1 MQPGGPGGPGHV
13 ERSGWSGLQTVQTS
27 FRINWIGIQWKSWIQ
42 LVFWKCVVIIC
53 YLCWPPW
60 HFCVQ
65 KSGFPIKE
73 YQQEHK
79 NNAVRRNMNIYMNI
93 YPAIW
98 QVVIFFSCWP
108 PVAVS
113 PSDGCSTIVWLGV
126 PKVYQRSQVT
136 KKWGF
141 PGSPTFFSTGYK
153 AGLNTCSCLFSTWCS
168 IQSLNPVKSTMWLLN
183 LNMCFDLFQFVYTF
197 PKSTGSVL
205 DSQKR

>member
-1 MQPGGPGGPGHV
+1 MQPGGPGNRRRRG
-13 ERSGWSGLQTVQTS
+13 ERSGWSGLPS
-27 FRINWIGIQWKSWIQ
+27 GSIGIQLESWIQ
-42 LVFWKCVVIIC
+42 LVFLEMCC
-53 YLCWPPW
+53 YLSVIYVDLIDIFVC
-60 HFCVQ
+60 
-65 KSGFPIKE
+65 KSPGLKIKE

-136 KKWGF
+136 KKWGSRV
-141 PGSPTFFSTGYK
+141 PPLFFRRVIK
-153 AGLNTCSCLFSTWCS
+153 LDW
-168 IQSLNPVKSTMWLLN
+168 IHVH
-183 LNMCFDLFQFVYTF
+183 VYF
-197 PKSTGSVL
+197 LHGVVYNHWIL
-205 DSQKR
+205 

>member
-1 MQPGGPGGPGHV
+1 MALCSFFPSSPPP
-13 ERSGWSGLQTVQTS
+13 RPCSSGVAILPCSQGDPEDPVTLNEVVGVVFKLFKHPLGS
-27 FRINWIGIQWKSWIQ
+27 IGIQWKSWIQ

-136 KKWGF
+136 KKWGSRV
-141 PGSPTFFSTGYK
+141 PPLFFRRVIK
-153 AGLNTCSCLFSTWCS
+153 LDW
-168 IQSLNPVKSTMWLLN
+168 IHVH
-183 LNMCFDLFQFVYTF
+183 VYF
-197 PKSTGSVL
+197 LHGVVYNHWIL
-205 DSQKR
+205 